1 MDFRKTAYLPLEYN
15 LFDSTFQFNPMGA
28 VYFGFGVV
36 SDIGEKVKELGGS
49 KAIVITDK
57 GIVDAELLPRVTEP
71 LEKAGITYTVFD
83 EVEPNPSSETVHKA
97 AEIAKGCDIII
108 GLGGGSP
115 IDTAKAAGILV
126 TNGGKIEDYEGINMY
141 KNAIPPLIAVPTTSG
156 TGTEVTPFAVI
167 TDTKTEWK
175 MAIGNAYS
183 IPSLAICDPELTMT
197 LPPKLTAGTGMD
209 ALTHAVESY
218 TSFSNNPIAEALAK
232 QSIQL
237 AAKSLRA
244 AVGKGDTHKQA
255 RYDMMM
261 SSTIAGA
268 AFTTTILGIGH
279 SMAHPLGG
287 IFNIDHG
294 TANGIMLPIIMEFN
308 LTTNPEKFRDIAVLM
323 GENIDNLSL
332 MDAAKK
338 SVEAVR
344 NLGKDVG
351 IPTLSDLGVKES
363 DVPRLAEEAMKGG
376 DRWTNPRNTTIED
389 FHYLYKKAL

>member
-36 SDIGEKVKELGGS
+36 SAIGEKVKELGGN
-49 KAIVITDK
+49 KVIVITDK
-57 GIVDAELLPRVTEP
+57 GIVNAELLPRVTEP

-97 AEIAKGCDIII
+97 AEIAKGCDLII

-183 IPSLAICDPELTMT
+183 IPSLAVCDPELTMT

-244 AVGKGDTHKQA
+244 AVGKGDTHRQA

-323 GENIDNLSL
+323 GENIDGLSL

-376 DRWTNPRNTTIED
+376 DRWTNPRNTTVED